1 MAISF
6 SRPDPSSPAAV
17 SAAVFTT
24 ARRGYDQ
31 TEVRDF
37 LRMVSAELARLQE
50 RERFLESE
58 LKAMQTRGMS
68 APGMLD
74 EEVVTALLGEEAA
87 RVLATARE
95 ASAQIRLR
103 AEEAATRLVKEASAD
118 AMRLR
123 EEAELEAVRRREDAA
138 ADAEAEVEMAK
149 QQGRDMVNEAREYR
163 EKVLAELARRRELA
177 RAQIEQLIHNRDRLL
192 NAFERARLATDDVM
206 TGLVSVDEDL
216 PREYVN
222 LAPTTGP
229 VQPVVLDPSA
239 MTGPA
244 TVVPMFDR
252 ELDPELEREIKGHV
266 PLQHDEESTDDTDI
280 VETLEAAPV
289 DIHSVETVEEIVE
302 VIDESIAAES
312 ILEEVTV
319 EEVVLEED
327 QTEELAVEEAVVE
340 QPVADEPVLEE
351 VTANAGAPEFDET
364 PSNVVSLFGKDRAR
378 LEPVVV
384 NPEHPSVDSSIDPSD
399 ASPEA
404 VVDTPAPAPRD
415 SVGDIFARLR
425 ESTVKKVA
433 EATTSGE
440 TVVTS
445 RKKSSDTKTSDTKT
459 SDGKAESKKSVE
471 AVDKS
476 APVAVTPVRDDAA
489 FARRAEALAPL
500 VISMARKLKRVLAD
514 EENEAL
520 EYLRGKKAVLELD
533 AMYGDASS
541 HVTKYAD
548 AIAADIMAAANAA
561 ASRKCKNDEILPV
574 ITEMLEAQLIAPMRE
589 KLAATLAKHDD
600 RGEAAKAIRG
610 VYRQW
615 KTTTIDEHIDD
626 IACLSYSRGMYVT
639 LAPDTKVC
647 WVVDPDGPACAD
659 AEDNSLSG
667 AIVRGD
673 EFPTGHTHPLAHAG
687 CRCLLT
693 PAPK

>member
-74 EEVVTALLGEEAA
+74 EEMVTALLGEEAA

-95 ASAQIRLR
+95 ASAQIRVR

-149 QQGRDMVNEAREYR
+149 QQGREMVNEAREYR

-216 PREYVN
+216 PQEYVN

-239 MTGPA
+239 MTGPT

-252 ELDPELEREIKGHV
+252 ELEPEDDLPVRPV
-266 PLQHDEESTDDTDI
+266 DFDVVADESPVEDDI
-280 VETLEAAPV
+280 VV
-289 DIHSVETVEEIVE
+289 
-302 VIDESIAAES
+302 
-312 ILEEVTV
+312 
-319 EEVVLEED
+319 
-327 QTEELAVEEAVVE
+327 VEEAVE
-340 QPVADEPVLEE
+340 AEPVALVVEETIAVVEIDEVSDTIEHDVTAIEE
-351 VTANAGAPEFDET
+351 VVVTDTVVAVDTVEEEAPVAET
-364 PSNVVSLFGKDRAR
+364 VVDAALIVEEAPSNVVSLFGKDRNR
-378 LEPVVV
+378 PEPVVV
-384 NPEHPSVDSSIDPSD
+384 NPEHPSVDNGPDGELDKELDNSEVR
-399 ASPEA
+399 PELVA
-404 VVDTPAPAPRD
+404 ETQAPTPRD
-415 SVGDIFARLR
+415 SVGDLFARLR

-433 EATTSGE
+433 EATTTGE
-440 TVVTS
+440 TVVNS
-445 RKKSSDTKTSDTKT
+445 RKKVS
-459 SDGKAESKKSVE
+459 ESKSARPAPAAVE
-471 AVDKS
+471 
-476 APVAVTPVRDDAA
+476 PVRDDAA

-520 EYLRGKKAVLELD
+520 EYLRGKKAVLSLD
-533 AMYGDASS
+533 AMYGDAAG
-541 HVTKYAD
+541 HVAKYAD
-548 AIAADIMAAANAA
+548 AISSDILAAANAA

-574 ITEMLEAQLIAPMRE
+574 ITAMIEAQLVAPMRE
-589 KLAATLAKHDD
+589 KLAETLAKHDD

-610 VYRQW
+610 IYRQW

-639 LAPDTKVC
+639 LSPGTKVC
-647 WVVDPDGPACAD
+647 WMVDPDGPECAD
-659 AEDNSLSG
+659 AEDNSLAG
-667 AIVRGD
+667 AIACGD
-673 EFPTGHTHPLAHAG
+673 EFPTGHSHPLAHEG
-687 CRCLLT
+687 CRCLLA